1 MHASLQEMR
10 KLVLES
16 NARIEQLLT
25 PRSAAKGKLAA
36 KKASSAKKARGEE
49 DDLPTTLTV

>member
-10 KLVLES
+10 KLVVES

-36 KKASSAKKARGEE
+36 KKAAKKARGEQDE
-49 DDLPTTLTV
+49 ELPTTLTV